1 MKFSYSLQPRP
12 NTLGLPLKFSA
23 AILVACTASLLFAL
37 QADTPDQRTKVLTGV
52 LTGKGFVA
60 GEKSESLP
68 LEDGLYQQA
77 RAVTVKVLSESPLGS
92 GTIIQ
97 RQGSVY
103 TAVTSKHVL
112 RAGNS
117 PYWIETADGQTYQ
130 AKAIASV
137 ELEGYDLALLQF
149 RSTAAHA
156 VARLGSSSTL
166 EVGDEVFAAGFPWR
180 LGSQVEAE
188 FQDEGGFMLKMG
200 RVSLLLEKALEEG
213 YRIGYS
219 NYLEKG
225 MSGGPLLNR
234 RGEVVG
240 INGMHADPLWDAPD
254 LYEDG
259 SEPPPSLQPLI
270 VSSNWA
276 IPIEAVLKLMRS
288 EVSGAKHPNTEI
300 LVRSQEIVAGMLSP
314 LSFR

>member
-1 MKFSYSLQPRP
+1 MKFPYTLQRWRSH
-12 NTLGLPLKFSA
+12 TLNLPLRCSA

-37 QADTPDQRTKVLTGV
+37 QADAPDPRTQVLTGV
-52 LTGKGFVA
+52 LTGKGVFA

-103 TAVTSKHVL
+103 TAVTNKHVL

-117 PYWIETADGQTYQ
+117 PYWIETADGQAYR
-130 AKAIASV
+130 ANPIASV

-149 RSTAAHA
+149 RSTAAYA

-180 LGSQVEAE
+180 LGSQSIEAE
-188 FQDEGGFMLKMG
+188 FPQDEGGFILKMG
-200 RVSLLLEKALEEG
+200 RVSLLLEKALEDG

-219 NYLEKG
+219 NYLERG
-225 MSGGPLLNR
+225 MSGGPLLNG

-259 SEPPPSLQPLI
+259 SEPSPSLQPLI

-276 IPIEAVLKLMRS
+276 IPIEAATGKRS
-288 EVSGAKHPNTEI
+288 DPG
-300 LVRSQEIVAGMLSP
+300 L
-314 LSFR
+314 